1 RGYETR
7 SLRKQREAYTMMLEA
22 QQSDESVFSGVPK
35 DIIKHIAS
43 LRFKATLAQP
53 ELDKKI

>member
-1 RGYETR
+1 
-7 SLRKQREAYTMMLEA
+7 MMLEA